1 MPRFAYKARRRSGEM
16 VQDEIEAADRPAAV
30 LKLQQSGL
38 FPLIVE
44 MARGGAA
51 AVAPRERAAA
61 RAPAQRSLLPQALQD
76 LLARKRRPKLAELA
90 TYAQQLTNLLRAGMP
105 LTLALNSMS
114 HLGSK
119 GIPAEVSRQLKQD
132 VMEGKSLSDA
142 MARQPR
148 VFTDLFV
155 NMIRAGEQS
164 GALGDVLQRLAQ
176 HFERFSEVR
185 QKFLSAMIYPAVV
198 CVVGI
203 VIVIFF
209 MTVMLPKF
217 LKIFEGMKGVELP
230 AATRLLVNISH
241 LFSGYWWT
249 LPIVLIVGYVVF
261 HRYKATPAGARNIDR
276 FLMGAPVLGRVVR
289 LTLFSQFA
297 RTLGTLLQNG
307 VPMLTAL
314 RITEQVVGN
323 RVVREAIAATREA
336 VTDGKSLAQPLA
348 RSQIFP
354 QLMIDLVRIGEE
366 TGDVSGA
373 LRNVAETYENELT
386 IALRVMTNLIEPA
399 MIIVMALGV
408 GFLLFS
414 VLSAMFQIT
423 SNLGR

>member
-1 MPRFAYKARRRSGEM
+1 MPRFTYKARRRSGEL
-16 VQDEIEAADRPAAV
+16 VHDEIEAADRPAAV

-38 FPLIVE
+38 FPLMVE
-44 MARGGAA
+44 MARGVALAA
-51 AVAPRERAAA
+51 ARERAA
-61 RAPAQRSLLPQALQD
+61 RPAGRNLLPAALQR
-76 LLARKRRPKLAELA
+76 LLRRQRRPKLSELA
-90 TYAQQLTNLLRAGMP
+90 TFAQQLTNLLKAGMP

-119 GIPAEVSRQLKQD
+119 GIPPEVSRQLKQD

-148 VFTDLFV
+148 VFSDLFV
-155 NMIRAGEQS
+155 NMVRAGEQS
-164 GALGDVLQRLAQ
+164 GALQEVLERLAH
-176 HFERFSEVR
+176 HFTRFSEVR
-185 QKFLSAMIYPAVV
+185 QKFISAMIYPAVV
-198 CVVGI
+198 CCVGVVII
-203 VIVIFF
+203 VFF

-217 LKIFEGMKGVELP
+217 LTIFEDMQGVELP
-230 AATRLLVNISH
+230 AATKLLVGISH
-241 LFSGYWWT
+241 FFSGYWWT
-249 LPIVLIVGYVVF
+249 LPLLALAGYVIF
-261 HRYKATPAGARNIDR
+261 HRYKATPAGARNLDR
-276 FLMGAPVLGRVVR
+276 IMMTAPVLGRVVR

-307 VPMLTAL
+307 VPVLTAL

-323 RVVREAIAATREA
+323 RVLREAIAATREA

-348 RSQIFP
+348 RSQVFP

-366 TGDVSGA
+366 TGDVAGA
-373 LRNVAETYENELT
+373 LRNVAETYENDLT
-386 IALRVMTNLIEPA
+386 LALRVMTNLIEPA

>member
-1 MPRFAYKARRRSGEM
+1 MPKFAYKARRRSGEL
-16 VQDEIEAADRPAAV
+16 VQDEIDAADRPAAV
-30 LKLQQSGL
+30 VKLQQAGL
-38 FPLIVE
+38 FPLMVE
-44 MARGGAA
+44 MARGAVAA
-51 AVAPRERAAA
+51 AQREAAA
-61 RAPAQRSLLPQALQD
+61 RPRGGSLLPQAFQE
-76 LLARKRRPKLAELA
+76 LLKRRRRPKLSELA

-119 GIPAEVSRQLKQD
+119 GIPPDVSKQLKQD

-148 VFTDLFV
+148 IFTDLFV
-155 NMIRAGEQS
+155 NMVRAGEQS
-164 GALGDVLQRLAQ
+164 GALQDVLDRLAH

-185 QKFLSAMIYPAVV
+185 QKFISAMIYPAVV
-198 CVVGI
+198 CCVGI

-209 MTVMLPKF
+209 MSVMLPKF
-217 LKIFEGMKGVELP
+217 LTIFEGMKGVELP
-230 AATRLLVNISH
+230 AATKLLVGISH
-241 LFSGYWWT
+241 FFSGYWWS
-249 LPIVLIVGYVVF
+249 LPIIAILGYVVF
-261 HRYKATPAGARNIDR
+261 YRYKATPAGARNLDR
-276 FLMGAPVLGRVVR
+276 LTMRAPVLGRVAS
-289 LTLFSQFA
+289 LSIFSQFA

-307 VPMLTAL
+307 VPVLTAL
-314 RITEQVVGN
+314 RITEQVIGN

-366 TGDVSGA
+366 TGDVPGA
-373 LRNVAETYENELT
+373 LKNVAETYENELT

-399 MIIVMALGV
+399 MIIVMACGV

-423 SNLGR
+423 ANLGR

>member
-1 MPRFAYKARRRSGEM
+1 MPKFAYKARRRSGEL
-16 VQDEIEAADRPAAV
+16 VQDEIDAADRPAAV

-38 FPLIVE
+38 FPLMVE
-44 MARGGAA
+44 MARGA
-51 AVAPRERAAA
+51 AVAARRERVA
-61 RAPAQRSLLPQALQD
+61 RGGTGGLLPEALRRVLQRQ
-76 LLARKRRPKLAELA
+76 RKPRLAELA
-90 TYAQQLTNLLRAGMP
+90 TYAQQLTNLLKAGMP

-119 GIPAEVSRQLKQD
+119 GIPPDVSRQLKQD
-132 VMEGKSLSDA
+132 VMEGKSLSEA

-148 VFTDLFV
+148 VFSDLFV
-155 NMIRAGEQS
+155 NMVRAGEQS
-164 GALGDVLQRLAQ
+164 GAMVDVLERLAH

-185 QKFLSAMIYPAVV
+185 QKLISAMIYPAVV
-198 CVVGI
+198 CCVGV
-203 VIVIFF
+203 VIVFFF

-217 LKIFEGMKGVELP
+217 LVIFEGMKGVTLP
-230 AATRLLVNISH
+230 ASTRLLIGLSD
-241 LFSGYWWT
+241 LFKGYWW
-249 LPIVLIVGYVVF
+249 LFPALGLVAVILYN
-261 HRYKATPAGARNIDR
+261 RYKATDAGALAIDR
-276 FLMGAPVLGRVVR
+276 LRMRAPVLGRVVR

-307 VPMLTAL
+307 VPVLTAL
-314 RITEQVVGN
+314 RITEQVISN
-323 RVVREAIAATREA
+323 RVLRAAIAGTREA

-348 RSQIFP
+348 RCEVFP

-399 MIIVMALGV
+399 MIIFMAVGV

-423 SNLGR
+423 ANLGR

>member
-1 MPRFAYKARRRSGEM
+1 MPKFAYKARRRSGEL
-16 VQDEIEAADRPAAV
+16 VQDEIDAADRPTAV
-30 LKLQQSGL
+30 LRLQQAGL
-38 FPLIVE
+38 FPLMVE
-44 MARGGAA
+44 LARGAA
-51 AVAPRERAAA
+51 ATAAAA
-61 RAPAQRSLLPQALQD
+61 RERSPRTRSRSLLPQSLQT
-76 LLARKRRPKLAELA
+76 LLRRKRRPKLAELA

-119 GIPAEVSRQLKQD
+119 GIPPEVSRQLKQD

-148 VFTDLFV
+148 VFSDLFV
-155 NMIRAGEQS
+155 NMIRAGESS
-164 GALGDVLQRLAQ
+164 GALGDVLDRLAH

-185 QKFLSAMIYPAVV
+185 QKFVSAMIYPAVV
-198 CVVGI
+198 CCVGV
-203 VIVIFF
+203 VIVFFF

-217 LKIFEGMKGVELP
+217 LTIFEGMKGVELP
-230 AATRLLVNISH
+230 AATKLLVNLSH
-241 LFSGYWWT
+241 FFSGYWWT
-249 LPIVLIVGYVVF
+249 LPIAALVGYVIF
-261 HRYKATPAGARNIDR
+261 HRYQSSPVGARNLDR
-276 FLMGAPVLGRVVR
+276 LKMNAPVIGRVVR
-289 LTLFSQFA
+289 LNIFSQFA

-307 VPMLTAL
+307 VPVLTAL
-314 RITEQVVGN
+314 RITEQVIGN
-323 RVVREAIAATREA
+323 RMVREAIAATREA

-373 LRNVAETYENELT
+373 LKNVAETYENELS

-399 MIIVMALGV
+399 MIIVMAMGV